1 MLFHSI
7 CSAWF
12 LRLAALD
19 LGTLGCVAAP
29 VLFRHPSVWGSPH
42 SFAWL
47 LPLSTAVALGRRSAL
62 RPSVVPPLG
71 RVRPRSIRSL
81 AASVLHRSGPRM
93 LWSPVAPF
101 FGCSVAYCRSGARIG
116 PVPALGPTSCRSLWS
131 SIILLG
137 RFCAR
142 AFDFRVFV
150 FHLCLLT
157 FDARS
162 AAAVLGLSDALPL
175 RLFSCMHVSGSSRL
189 VTLEIGASGPRLLR
203 SSAGSSLCRSGAL
216 GWSLPLLLGRFLNRS
231 L

>member
-1 MLFHSI
+1 M
-7 CSAWF
+7 
-12 LRLAALD
+12 
-19 LGTLGCVAAP
+19 AAP
-29 VLFRHPSVWGSPH
+29 VLFRHPSVWGSPN

-81 AASVLHRSGPRM
+81 AAPVLHRSGPRM

-116 PVPALGPTSCRSLWS
+116 PVPALGPISCRSLWS

-157 FDARS
+157 CVLVQQLGVYVCVVCFLTRVFVSLLCSHVFHFRRSFLQVLDIRFDARQQ
-162 AAAVLGLSDALPL
+162 
-175 RLFSCMHVSGSSRL
+175 
-189 VTLEIGASGPRLLR
+189 I
-203 SSAGSSLCRSGAL
+203 
-216 GWSLPLLLGRFLNRS
+216 
-231 L
+231 